1 MLAMYLH
8 VMISLDTSRCM
19 HLDFVESGSGVIS
32 EEYLVVDVSGTGRHQ
47 QRQHVNETPKRQEH
61 YDGQGA

>member
-19 HLDFVESGSGVIS
+19 HLNFVESGSGVIS

-47 QRQHVNETPKRQEH
+47 QRQHVKETLKRQEH